1 MAALSSARNGGILMR
16 RIGKKFTQWFLQPII
31 SRRIS
36 RASEY
41 VFNGITL
48 HIPAGV
54 FHPKYFF
61 STKYLLKQLTAL
73 PLQGKTFLELGAG
86 NGLISISAAKQGAQV
101 TASDISELVVKTLK
115 QNALDNH
122 VSIQIIMSDLF
133 NQIPKQTF
141 EVIAINPP
149 YYPKQAR
156 NDLEKAWYCGVN
168 FEYFHALFSEIKG
181 YMTPSSKILMVL
193 SDGCDIPKISSIA
206 KANGLALT
214 LYHQQQIWW
223 EREFIFLIQS

>member
-1 MAALSSARNGGILMR
+1 MAAIPTARNGGILMR
-16 RIGKKFTQWFLQPII
+16 RISKKFTQWFLQPII

-41 VFNGITL
+41 TYNGITL

-61 STKYLLKQLTAL
+61 STKYLLKQLTTL

-86 NGLISISAAKQGAQV
+86 NGLISISAAKHGAQV
-101 TASDISELVVKTLK
+101 TASDISDLVVKTLA
-115 QNALDNH
+115 QNALDNN
-122 VSIQIIMSDLF
+122 VTIKIIKSDLF
-133 NQIPKQTF
+133 QQIPKQTF
-141 EVIAINPP
+141 DIIAINPP
-149 YYPKQAR
+149 YYPKQPR

-168 FEYFHALFSEIKG
+168 FEYFYALFREIKD
-181 YMTPSSKILMVL
+181 YMTTSSIVLMVL
-193 SDGCDIPKISSIA
+193 SDGCDIQGITTIA
-206 KANGLALT
+206 NKNGLKLA

-223 EREFIFLIQS
+223 EREFIFRIQ

>member
-1 MAALSSARNGGILMR
+1 MQNIS
-16 RIGKKFTQWFLQPII
+16 KKFTQWFLQPII

-41 VFNGITL
+41 VYHGITL

-73 PLQGKTFLELGAG
+73 PLQDQTFLELGAG
-86 NGLISISAAKQGAQV
+86 NGLISISAAKHGAQV

-115 QNALDNH
+115 QNALDNN
-122 VSIQIIMSDLF
+122 VSIQIIKSDLF

-141 EVIAINPP
+141 DIIAINPP

-156 NDLEKAWYCGVN
+156 NDLEMAWYCGVN
-168 FEYFHALFSEIKG
+168 FEYFQALFSQIKD
-181 YMTPSSKILMVL
+181 YMDTSSIVLMVL
-193 SDGCDIPKISSIA
+193 SDGCDIAKITSIA
-206 KANGLALT
+206 KTNGLSFT
-214 LYHQQQIWW
+214 LFHQQKIWW
-223 EREFIFLIQS
+223 ENEFIFRIQ

>member
-1 MAALSSARNGGILMR
+1 MQNIS
-16 RIGKKFTQWFLQPII
+16 KKFTQWFLQPII

-41 VFNGITL
+41 VYHGITL

-73 PLQGKTFLELGAG
+73 PLQDQTFLELGAG
-86 NGLISISAAKQGAQV
+86 NGLISISAAKHGAQV

-115 QNALDNH
+115 QNALDNN
-122 VSIQIIMSDLF
+122 VSIQIIKSDLF

-141 EVIAINPP
+141 DIIAINPP

-156 NDLEKAWYCGVN
+156 NDLEMAWYCGVN
-168 FEYFHALFSEIKG
+168 FEYFQALFSQIKD
-181 YMTPSSKILMVL
+181 YMDTSSLVLMVL
-193 SDGCDIPKISSIA
+193 SDGCDIAKITSIA
-206 KANGLALT
+206 KTNGLSFT
-214 LYHQQQIWW
+214 LFHQQKIWW
-223 EREFIFLIQS
+223 ENEFIFRIQ

>member
-1 MAALSSARNGGILMR
+1 MQNIS
-16 RIGKKFTQWFLQPII
+16 KKFTQWFLQPII

-41 VFNGITL
+41 VYHGITL

-73 PLQGKTFLELGAG
+73 PLQDQTFLELGAG
-86 NGLISISAAKQGAQV
+86 NGLISISAAKHGAQV

-115 QNALDNH
+115 QNALDNN
-122 VSIQIIMSDLF
+122 VSIQIIKSDLF

-141 EVIAINPP
+141 DIIAINPP

-156 NDLEKAWYCGVN
+156 NDLEMAWYCGVN
-168 FEYFHALFSEIKG
+168 FEYFQALFSQIKD
-181 YMTPSSKILMVL
+181 YMDTSSLVLMVL
-193 SDGCDIPKISSIA
+193 SDGCDIAKITSIA
-206 KANGLALT
+206 KTNGLSFT
-214 LYHQQQIWW
+214 LFHQQKIWW
-223 EREFIFLIQS
+223 EKEFIFRIQ

>member
-1 MAALSSARNGGILMR
+1 MQNIS
-16 RIGKKFTQWFLQPII
+16 KKFTQWFLQPII

-41 VFNGITL
+41 VYHGITL

-73 PLQGKTFLELGAG
+73 PLQDQTFLVLGAG
-86 NGLISISAAKQGAQV
+86 NGLISISAAKHGAQV

-115 QNALDNH
+115 QNALDNN
-122 VSIQIIMSDLF
+122 VSIQIIKSDLF

-141 EVIAINPP
+141 DIIAINPP

-156 NDLEKAWYCGVN
+156 NDLEMAWYCGVN
-168 FEYFHALFSEIKG
+168 FEYFQALFSQIKD
-181 YMTPSSKILMVL
+181 YMDTSSLVLMVL
-193 SDGCDIPKISSIA
+193 SDGCDIPKITSIA
-206 KANGLALT
+206 KTNGLSFT
-214 LYHQQQIWW
+214 LFHQQKIWW
-223 EREFIFLIQS
+223 EKEFIFRIQ